1 MASLA
6 SAISC
11 GWSHGLTEHGFPA
24 PSHFWS
30 HCNRGENRT
39 EWVYWL
45 PSQAQGSPGLLQ
57 VKKDTE
63 LPRCRNKPGRPGL
76 AQSLYT
82 WLIRH
87 WNGGLKG
94 KRRLPILWR
103 SSNTGENPQLLTAS
117 GDRMMDGFVCEHA
130 ICLRLFVQSA
140 GRQMLTG
147 PRVHRVF
154 S

>member
-11 GWSHGLTEHGFPA
+11 GWSHGLSEHGFPA
-24 PSHFWS
+24 PSHFC
-30 HCNRGENRT
+30 HTVT
-39 EWVYWL
+39 EEKIEQSGVCWL

-63 LPRCRNKPGRPGL
+63 LPWCRNKPGRPGL

-94 KRRLPILWR
+94 KWRPPILWR

-130 ICLRLFVQSA
+130 ICLRLFIQSA
-140 GRQMLTG
+140 GRQMLIG
-147 PRVHRVF
+147 PRVHRFF